1 MKKLWRKSISLYKRY
16 LFCNFIFFSTIVL
29 WSWIMSAISLSILF
43 VCATKCRKSGAF
55 SSHFDAEKHNRKT
68 TKLPTDVYLSLTP
81 GGVLKLVSSES
92 FPLMGSCRKEIVS
105 HFSQPVFLPYF
116 LLHPRDLFEF
126 PNTLQRD
133 SLKSGFSKNFFFSPL
148 QNSQPFSFSPW
159 ETYLKFPHTFH
170 GDSPQVW
177 TMMVDKVYFLSNI

>member
-1 MKKLWRKSISLYKRY
+1 M
-16 LFCNFIFFSTIVL
+16 
-29 WSWIMSAISLSILF
+29 
-43 VCATKCRKSGAF
+43 
-55 SSHFDAEKHNRKT
+55 
-68 TKLPTDVYLSLTP
+68 DVYLSSTP

-105 HFSQPVFLPYF
+105 HFSQPVLLPYF

-159 ETYLKFPHTFH
+159 ETYLKFPHTSD

-177 TMMVDKVYFLSNI
+177 TMVVDKVYFLSNIKKIYIFGGKKIMISLIWDCQKLWHNTFITASYVTKGFKTTRFQ

>member
-1 MKKLWRKSISLYKRY
+1 
-16 LFCNFIFFSTIVL
+16 
-29 WSWIMSAISLSILF
+29 MSAISLSILF

-68 TKLPTDVYLSLTP
+68 TKLPTDVYLSSTP

-148 QNSQPFSFSPW
+148 QIHNLFHSHPERPIWNFLTPFMVIPLKYEQWWWIKSTFSAISRRTTIFTPKSGNS
-159 ETYLKFPHTFH
+159 
-170 GDSPQVW
+170 
-177 TMMVDKVYFLSNI
+177 